1 MRQNV
6 KAVPREMLIA
16 IKVYIRK
23 QKNVNNLT
31 LKELEKE
38 EETQIQYMDKQ
49 KIREEV
55 NLPRRNR

>member
-38 EETQIQYMDKQ
+38 EETQI
-49 KIREEV
+49 
-55 NLPRRNR
+55 